1 MLPLVGNNLKF
12 VVGSDTV
19 LVSMLAGVNCASLR
33 QRLSNASSIVRIL
46 PNLPVAQVQGVVPLY
61 SEDVDGL
68 SEVTSFTVAAVVPAR
83 LTFVTA
89 FHPFRP

>member
-33 QRLSNASSIVRIL
+33 QRLSNASPIVRIL

-61 SEDVDGL
+61 SEDVD

-89 FHPFRP
+89 FHPLRP